1 MNRRSFI
8 KRAGLLVATIITTPS
23 ILIHIPSTSI
33 IPVTTSIS
41 SGKQIQIHRSLEMQ
55 KFSDK
60 FIKPAFQTVADTMD
74 KNMFN
79 IYRGKHAS
87 KHRRTS

>member
-1 MNRRSFI
+1 MSRRNFI

-23 ILIHIPSTSI
+23 ILTHIPSTSI

-60 FIKPAFQTVADTMD
+60 FINQ
-74 KNMFN
+74 
-79 IYRGKHAS
+79 HS
-87 KHRRTS
+87 KQ